1 MYPGPSLALQHTA
14 EGCMEKVYTWHC
26 SANLSKMER
35 QRSTR
40 CAASLYPGNGLL
52 LDDKVLAGKARTR
65 LAAVSRSQH
74 SLHGDISMSADV

>member
-1 MYPGPSLALQHTA
+1 
-14 EGCMEKVYTWHC
+14 MEKVYTWHC
-26 SANLSKMER
+26 LANLSKMER

-40 CAASLYPGNGLL
+40 CAASLYPGNALL

-74 SLHGDISMSADV
+74 SLHGDISEVTEMYEDAVQCKCTIQCD